1 VKQTVIHRI
10 TTITRGMNECF
21 KIAASIALPDKF
33 GKRGWPQSII
43 TSLLAISANKAAR
56 VI

>member
-1 VKQTVIHRI
+1 VKQTVIHSI
-10 TTITRGMNECF
+10 TPITRGMNECF

-33 GKRGWPQSII
+33 GERGWPQGVI
-43 TSLLAISANKAAR
+43 TSLLAISVHQAAR